1 MTLVDNEVPH
11 RIMTAPIFTDAFRN
25 ELEQLF
31 RWRRDVRRFQSTPL
45 PAGSLRYLIAM
56 AATAPSVGYS
66 QPARFV
72 HVASG
77 ERRAAI
83 VSEYERCNREALDA
97 YDGSKRALYATLKLA
112 GLREAP
118 VHLAVFADESTG
130 RGSGLGRRQ
139 MPETIAYSV
148 VAAVQTLSLA
158 ARAEGIGVG
167 WVSIVDPQRVH
178 EILDI
183 DDAWRLIAYLCVG
196 YPVEEHEDRE
206 LVRVGW
212 EHADPTSTLLFER

>member
-1 MTLVDNEVPH
+1 M
-11 RIMTAPIFTDAFRN
+11 R
-25 ELEQLF
+25 
-31 RWRRDVRRFQSTPL
+31 
-45 PAGSLRYLIAM
+45 
-56 AATAPSVGYS
+56 
-66 QPARFV
+66 
-72 HVASG
+72 
-77 ERRAAI
+77 
-83 VSEYERCNREALDA
+83 
-97 YDGSKRALYATLKLA
+97 A

-158 ARAEGIGVG
+158 ARAEAIGVG
-167 WVSIVDPQRVH
+167 WVSIIDPLRVR
-178 EILDI
+178 EILDV
-183 DDAWRLIAYLCVG
+183 DEAWRLIAYLCVG

-212 EHADPTSTLLFER
+212 ENADPASISMLER

>member
-1 MTLVDNEVPH
+1 V
-11 RIMTAPIFTDAFRN
+11 
-25 ELEQLF
+25 
-31 RWRRDVRRFQSTPL
+31 RWRRDVRRFRTQPVDASLVEHLVALSTF
-45 PAGSLRYLIAM
+45 S
-56 AATAPSVGYS
+56 PSVGYS

-72 HVASG
+72 RVERA
-77 ERRAAI
+77 ERRERIIAEFERANAEAIAVYGGDRRTQYAA
-83 VSEYERCNREALDA
+83 
-97 YDGSKRALYATLKLA
+97 LKLA

-178 EILDI
+178 EILEI